1 MCRTDRPYG
10 LPGALLR
17 HARPGVR
24 AQAVARVWLP
34 RRASEAREQEQQEHR
49 GRAAARGAQP
59 QQHVLHVRVRTR
71 VVRAET
77 GVAVHQRVDR
87 AQSVRARL
95 RRWGRPRLGPPER
108 RAEGACG
115 SHPRRQPAACA
126 GWLLLLPL
134 PALPS
139 PLAFAFANSARA
151 SRPCRRSSSARTSS
165 GRRKSHT
172 RSWRAPTWS
181 PMADTRR
188 RSGARSAGN
197 RLAAAG
203 WDRLGQG

>member
-1 MCRTDRPYG
+1 MHFYDTRARGFGRKPWLEFGYRAAPPKPGSRSSRSIGGAPRPAGRSHSSMSSTSASAPASSAPKLGSRYIRG
-10 LPGALLR
+10 STVHSLFARGYADGVVLVWDLRNGAQKVRVAATPGASR
-17 HARPGVR
+17 
-24 AQAVARVWLP
+24 
-34 RRASEAREQEQQEHR
+34 RRA
-49 GRAAARGAQP
+49 
-59 QQHVLHVRVRTR
+59 L
-71 VVRAET
+71 
-77 GVAVHQRVDR
+77 
-87 AQSVRARL
+87 
-95 RRWGRPRLGPPER
+95 
-108 RAEGACG
+108 
-115 SHPRRQPAACA
+115 A
-126 GWLLLLPL
+126 GWVLLLPL

-139 PLAFAFANSARA
+139 PLAFALANSARA